1 MERRH
6 SSEPDAL
13 ADEVHNDK
21 GVVTVLFRGKKGTL
35 KEVVSP
41 SNERMASSN
50 VSVFV
55 AGVSRDR
62 TCSELQTTALLGR

>member
-41 SNERMASSN
+41 AKNEWRHRMSASLSLAFRGIGHARN
-50 VSVFV
+50 
-55 AGVSRDR
+55 
-62 TCSELQTTALLGR
+62 CKLLRC